1 MADKWRRGAKESSP
15 KAGQHAR
22 LRPLRMSW
30 YCKGRSGTEF
40 MTDEIKNPG
49 SRVDRSANGKFHAIW
64 RGQLVYMSGRI
75 KEFEAERDAWEY
87 LARCDAEGRILE

>member
-1 MADKWRRGAKESSP
+1 
-15 KAGQHAR
+15 
-22 LRPLRMSW
+22 
-30 YCKGRSGTEF
+30 

-87 LARCDAEGRILE
+87 LARCDAEGRILERNVREARWRGRALEQRATLLGHSYG